1 MTRKKSWLFTM
12 ATHKRNYGALVI
24 ADVPSR
30 VGVGYLLLA
39 SLVIL
44 AVCAPLTVYFTQSN
58 LEHPAVLLSV
68 KQSASD
74 KELAA
79 LNDQI
84 SKDEQLLQSQEAL
97 VNKAE
102 ALLLAKVSK
111 ANPKVNSL
119 KFRDLTPFDQYSP
132 DEQEAMNPR
141 PLAHHVP
148 PRRSYW
154 SFTKEEQDAMNPR
167 PPASAWQETV
177 PDNSHVYLQSTA
189 SDDTADES
197 ETTDGDKIADWNTF
211 FNQFTKRVDAPKWDV
226 KDIVADNLENIKPC
240 NIDCSKDGT
249 VSSSHGTFSQPLI
262 ECSVP
267 SSDRP
272 FGLRLFQQYDRG

>member
-1 MTRKKSWLFTM
+1 
-12 ATHKRNYGALVI
+12 
-24 ADVPSR
+24 
-30 VGVGYLLLA
+30 
-39 SLVIL
+39 
-44 AVCAPLTVYFTQSN
+44 
-58 LEHPAVLLSV
+58 
-68 KQSASD
+68 
-74 KELAA
+74 
-79 LNDQI
+79 
-84 SKDEQLLQSQEAL
+84 
-97 VNKAE
+97 
-102 ALLLAKVSK
+102 
-111 ANPKVNSL
+111 
-119 KFRDLTPFDQYSP
+119 
-132 DEQEAMNPR
+132 MNPR